1 MARVLICD
9 DSMFM
14 RMMIKKV
21 LLDQGHAVVAE
32 AENGVQAVR
41 QYKLHKPDLT
51 TMDITMPVM
60 EGIQAVQKICEE
72 DPNAK
77 IIMVTAIGQKAI
89 MTEAIEAGAS
99 GFLIKPFEPS
109 QVRQTIMDVL
119 GMNHQ

>member
-21 LLDQGHAVVAE
+21 LLDQGHTVVAE

-41 QYKLHKPDLT
+41 QYRLHKPDLT

-60 EGIQAVQKICEE
+60 EGIQAVQKIREE

-109 QVRQTIMDVL
+109 QVGQTIMDVL
-119 GMNHQ
+119 EMNHQ

>member
-21 LLDQGHAVVAE
+21 LLDQGHTVVAE

-41 QYKLHKPDLT
+41 QYKMHKPDLT
-51 TMDITMPVM
+51 TMDITMPIM
-60 EGIQAVQKICEE
+60 EGIQAVQKIREE

-89 MTEAIEAGAS
+89 MTEAIDAGAS